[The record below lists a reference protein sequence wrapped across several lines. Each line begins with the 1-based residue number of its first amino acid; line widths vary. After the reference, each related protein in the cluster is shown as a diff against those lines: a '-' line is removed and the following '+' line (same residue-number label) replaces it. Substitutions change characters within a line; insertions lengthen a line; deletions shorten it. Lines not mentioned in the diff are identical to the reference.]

1 MKTDDDDEVVINF
14 RKEIDY
20 YKKMV
25 VELTGNTIKLQY
37 QMAEMTNEIEQMRK
51 GFSLITGLKTAIARP
66 GDISFL
72 YNYFM
77 EMILILLN
85 MDYAMV
91 LLPERNE
98 SESFRPSFIK
108 GYSETDTHKLQNR
121 SVCPD
126 SELQNSKTSLLVNR
140 QTSPT
145 PFIEDLKIL
154 LMMPFYIMTPIVF
167 HEQTCAFIVA
177 GKRREMVPTGA
188 SRLLAHDVHAM
199 EAIAGVIAA
208 FMMQYEYL
216 ELIEKERA
224 RISKELHD
232 DIGAELTRITVLTQ
246 LLQNQA
252 GIDIKQQEKLK
263 KILEAG
269 KKVFG
274 SIGEIIWTMNR
285 SNDSLESLLA
295 YIRRFVGEYLE
306 MNDIDIQIDFP
317 DEIPILVIHDE
328 NRRNI
333 FLVVKEAIHN
343 IAKYSQATKVKISLV
358 IEENTVD
365 MAIHDNGIG
374 FIIGEKQGWG
384 NGLHN
389 MNQRMQDIGGK
400 FTICSSAQL
409 GTQINIRFRLC

>member
-1 MKTDDDDEVVINF
+1 
-14 RKEIDY
+14 
-20 YKKMV
+20 
-25 VELTGNTIKLQY
+25 
-37 QMAEMTNEIEQMRK
+37 
-51 GFSLITGLKTAIARP
+51 
-66 GDISFL
+66 
-72 YNYFM
+72 
-77 EMILILLN
+77 
-85 MDYAMV
+85 
-91 LLPERNE
+91 
-98 SESFRPSFIK
+98 
-108 GYSETDTHKLQNR
+108 
-121 SVCPD
+121 
-126 SELQNSKTSLLVNR
+126 
-140 QTSPT
+140 
-145 PFIEDLKIL
+145 
-154 LMMPFYIMTPIVF
+154 
-167 HEQTCAFIVA
+167 
-177 GKRREMVPTGA
+177 MVPTGA

-199 EAIAGVIAA
+199 EAIAGVIAT

-317 DEIPILVIHDE
+317 DEIPIFVIHDE

-343 IAKYSQATKVKISLV
+343 ITKYSQATKVKISLI

-374 FIIGEKQGWG
+374 FKIEEKQGWG

-389 MNQRMQDIGGK
+389 MNQRMQDIGGT

-409 GTQINIRFRLC
+409 GTQVNFRFRLA